1 MKLIEHRFMQ
11 FDVPVLKL
19 LSEKEGSTILK
30 QSTLFNDYQGLPL
43 PVPQDIL
50 Q

>member
-1 MKLIEHRFMQ
+1 MQLIEHRFMQ

-19 LSEKEGSTILK
+19 LSEEEGSAMLK
-30 QSTLFNDYQGLPL
+30 KSALFNDYQGLPL
-43 PVPQDIL
+43 PVLQDIL